1 MDQRRS
7 PRLGVFDIGSNTIRA
22 MAAVIG
28 PDGSLDV
35 FGDEFRTTALGR
47 GIAQTRMMPEDAIT
61 ETVDFAAAFLQRYG
75 PLDQTFAVGTAA
87 CRDATNAPQL
97 QEALRV
103 RCGVDLEVLS
113 GEEEA
118 RLTYIGAASALGNA
132 GAEGLLVADIGG
144 RSTELAVERE
154 GNITGISLPLGA
166 RALTETYLQ
175 DDPPSPAHISA
186 ARAHATEVLLASAD
200 ITSSARVFIAAGG
213 TACSAALLAGG
224 ARELGLREVA
234 GLRRELCAMP
244 LAERR
249 ERLHFDPP
257 RAEVICG
264 GLIALELYTT
274 RAPERRIHISMGGI
288 REGVLIERGR
298 SPHTQ
303 RDVPS

>member
-1 MDQRRS
+1 MNHQGS

-22 MAAVIG
+22 MAAVVG
-28 PDGSLDV
+28 PDGALQV
-35 FGDEFRTTALGR
+35 FGDEYKTTALGR
-47 GIAQTRMMPEDAIT
+47 GIAETRMMPEDAIT
-61 ETVDFAAAFLQRYG
+61 ETVEFAAGFLERHR
-75 PLDQTFAVGTAA
+75 PLEHTFAVGTAA

-97 QEALRV
+97 RELLLA

-113 GEEEA
+113 GEDEA
-118 RLTYIGAASALGNA
+118 RLTYIGAASTLGNA
-132 GAEGLLVADIGG
+132 DAQGLLVADIGG
-144 RSTELAVERE
+144 RSMELAVERE
-154 GNITGISLPLGA
+154 GSITGISLPLGA
-166 RALTETYLQ
+166 RALTEAYLQ

-200 ITSSARVFIAAGG
+200 IISSARVFVAAGG
-213 TACSAALLAGG
+213 TACSAALLAGDTW
-224 ARELGLREVA
+224 ELGLREVA

-288 REGVLIERGR
+288 REGVLIERGS

-303 RDVPS
+303 RNVTS